1 MAWFIYGLQHYGDFD
16 GRASRREYWSNYT
29 ASMLIGAAL
38 FALSIF
44 VHPALIL
51 AVLFQVGTF
60 LPTVTVTV
68 RRLHD
73 TGLSG
78 KWAALYVLSSVLLW
92 VSLFL
97 GSKAVIALTSQ
108 ALKGSDL
115 DILKLTS
122 GTGLPNFTGIESI
135 AEIGELLQVIIF
147 ILLCRRGS
155 PTRNC
160 YGRVP
165 AA

>member
-29 ASMLIGAAL
+29 ASMLIGAVL

-44 VHPALIL
+44 AHPVMIL

-60 LPTVTVTV
+60 LPTVAVTV

-78 KWAALYVLSSVLLW
+78 KWAALYVLSAGLLW

-97 GSKAVIALTSQ
+97 GSKALFALTSQ
-108 ALKGSDL
+108 ALNGSDVDL
-115 DILKLTS
+115 LNLAS
-122 GTGLPNFTGIESI
+122 GTGLPNFSGIESI
-135 AEIGELLQVIIF
+135 AEVGEVLSMIIF
-147 ILLCRRGS
+147 ILVCRRGS
-155 PTRNC
+155 AAKNC

>member
-1 MAWFIYGLQHYGDFD
+1 
-16 GRASRREYWSNYT
+16 
-29 ASMLIGAAL
+29 
-38 FALSIF
+38 
-44 VHPALIL
+44 
-51 AVLFQVGTF
+51 
-60 LPTVTVTV
+60 V

-78 KWAALYVLSSVLLW
+78 RWAGLYVLSSLLLY

-97 GSKAVIALTSQ
+97 GSKAFFALTSQ
-108 ALKGSDL
+108 ALNGSELDL
-115 DILKLTS
+115 LNLSS
-122 GTGLPNFTGIESI
+122 GKGLPDFSGIESV
-135 AEIGELLQVIIF
+135 AEVSQVLSVIIF

-155 PTRNC
+155 PAKNC